1 MNRYLMALFISAALA
16 GSVSVRADEHQS
28 DNQTKRYYDK
38 GGRDYHQW
46 NQHEDQVYHQYVTDN
61 HKRDRD
67 FAKTNS
73 SEKKDYF
80 KWRHDHPDQDRH

>member
-1 MNRYLMALFISAALA
+1 MNRCLMALFISAALA

-38 GGRDYHQW
+38 GGHDYHQW

-67 FAKTNS
+67 FAKTNG

-80 KWRHDHPDQDRH
+80 KWRHDHPDQDQH